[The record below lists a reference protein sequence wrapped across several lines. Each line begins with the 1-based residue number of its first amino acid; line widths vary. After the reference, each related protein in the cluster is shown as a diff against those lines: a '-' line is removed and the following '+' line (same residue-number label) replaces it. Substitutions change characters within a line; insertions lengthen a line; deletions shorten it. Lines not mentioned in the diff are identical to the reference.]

1 MEEEFKHKMAQ
12 KFAEDE
18 RIELLAQNKRRM
30 KEQEHKRD
38 IERLWSE
45 KLSVYREQREEEW
58 EQRAKEAE
66 ERAIYDEAVAAYKQ

>member
-1 MEEEFKHKMAQ
+1 MKEYQLKLKLAQIAEEKEMENEFKQKMAI

-38 IERLWSE
+38 IE
-45 KLSVYREQREEEW
+45 
-58 EQRAKEAE
+58 
-66 ERAIYDEAVAAYKQ
+66 